1 MFQILPPPLDLQPFV
16 RFFWAARAAGTAAP
30 ERVIPDG
37 CCELILHCGARPRR
51 LMQGSAPLQPQA
63 FVFGQIER
71 AIELEMPGDLDVF
84 GVRFQPAG
92 IAALWGV
99 DASTL
104 GPRECA
110 LEDLFGGSQQLHM
123 ERMHEAPPD
132 AWPVALRARYDV
144 VVTWLRASAR
154 RTTSRHVSR
163 AAAALTYIEQS
174 NADAQGAARAIGVS
188 RRGLERA
195 FRIAVGLSPAAYSRL
210 RRIDHCAR
218 ELRREGA
225 ALSALALDAGY
236 ADQAHFCREFRQI
249 VGLSP
254 GAYRRGLGL
263 APPMLA
269 AASSGE

>member
-1 MFQILPPPLDLQPFV
+1 MFRILPPPVDLQPFV
-16 RFFWAARAAGTAAP
+16 RFFWAARAAGPAAP

-37 CCELILHCGARPRR
+37 SCELILHFGLRPRR
-51 LMQGSAPLQPQA
+51 LMEGSALPQPQA

-71 AIELEMPGDLDVF
+71 AIELEIQGDIDVF

-92 IAALWGV
+92 VAALWGI

-110 LEDLFGGSQQLHM
+110 LEDLFCGSRRLQL
-123 ERMHEAPPD
+123 ERMHEASPD
-132 AWPVALRARYDV
+132 AWPAALRARYEAV
-144 VVTWLRASAR
+144 AAWLRASAR
-154 RTTSRHVSR
+154 RTASRPVSR
-163 AAAALTYIEQS
+163 AAAALTYIERS
-174 NADAQGAARAIGVS
+174 NADARSAAREIGVS

-210 RRIDHCAR
+210 RRIDRCAR
-218 ELRREGA
+218 ELRREDA
-225 ALSALALDAGY
+225 VLSALALNAGY

-254 GAYRRGLGL
+254 GAYRRRLGF
-263 APPMLA
+263 APPMLGE
-269 AASSGE
+269 ASSAE